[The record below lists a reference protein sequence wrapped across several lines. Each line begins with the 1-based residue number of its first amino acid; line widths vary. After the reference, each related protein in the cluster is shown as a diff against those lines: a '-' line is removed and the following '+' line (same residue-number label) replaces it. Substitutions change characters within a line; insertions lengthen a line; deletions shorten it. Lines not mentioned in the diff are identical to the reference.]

1 MRFCVSS
8 HSYTA
13 RKNGLPKPHLHIVVR
28 RILSFFLHRDSGF
41 SSSSSPIASPN
52 SNEHTHPGAKQQ
64 KHQNATIF
72 KETSY
77 TGKANHR
84 ISPFLLLLL
93 LLSLMLLL
101 LSLMLLL
108 LDASSHLYKRVCP
121 SIRPSVGPSVRP
133 SVRMN
138 DGMNEWKNSVHENSV
153 HGKCKWCRSWTAYSI
168 PFMYAVNLAFMY
180 PPFRSRAKPGVGM
193 PTYLFVSA
201 CRHFSFWPTPLPTLS
216 RCF

>member
-1 MRFCVSS
+1 MQGVLTHFRVSS
-8 HSYTA
+8 HSYAA
-13 RKNGLPKPHLHIVVR
+13 RINGLPKPHLHIVVR

-93 LLSLMLLL
+93 LSLMLLL

-138 DGMNEWKNSVHENSV
+138 DGMNQWKNSV
-153 HGKCKWCRSWTAYSI
+153 HGKCE
-168 PFMYAVNLAFMY
+168 
-180 PPFRSRAKPGVGM
+180 
-193 PTYLFVSA
+193 
-201 CRHFSFWPTPLPTLS
+201 
-216 RCF
+216 